1 MTSALQALGQLGQSP
16 WYDYITRDL
25 ITEGELA
32 RLIAE
37 DGLLGMTSNPT
48 IFEKAVSG
56 SRLYDDDIRELAD
69 AGKSPAEIFDAIS
82 AEDVREA
89 CDVFRPVYDASK
101 AGDGTVSIE
110 VHPAMAN
117 DTAATTREAARLRAL
132 VDRPNVM
139 VKIPGTREGLPAITR
154 SIAAGINV
162 NITLLFSVDRHA
174 EVIDAYLTGLE
185 QRVARGDDISR
196 IYSVA
201 SFFVSRVDSKVDP
214 LLDASGDARKVR
226 GRAAIANAC
235 RAYRLFA
242 ETVESPRWRKLAAKG
257 ANVQRPLWA
266 STSTKDPAYPD
277 IYYVEALIAPD
288 TVNTLPPETFAAYR
302 DHGDPVVRIH
312 DEMSRADADLAALSA
327 SGIDLR
333 KVTKELE
340 VEGVKKFSASYDQLL
355 AGIEAKA
362 GELVRGR

>member
-1 MTSALQALGQLGQSP
+1 
-16 WYDYITRDL
+16 
-25 ITEGELA
+25 
-32 RLIAE
+32 
-37 DGLLGMTSNPT
+37 
-48 IFEKAVSG
+48 
-56 SRLYDDDIRELAD
+56 
-69 AGKSPAEIFDAIS
+69 
-82 AEDVREA
+82 
-89 CDVFRPVYDASK
+89 
-101 AGDGTVSIE
+101 
-110 VHPAMAN
+110 
-117 DTAATTREAARLRAL
+117 
-132 VDRPNVM
+132 
-139 VKIPGTREGLPAITR
+139 
-154 SIAAGINV
+154 
-162 NITLLFSVDRHA
+162 
-174 EVIDAYLTGLE
+174 
-185 QRVARGDDISR
+185 
-196 IYSVA
+196 VA

-242 ETVESPRWRKLAAKG
+242 EIVESPRWRKLAAKG

-340 VEGVKKFSASYDQLL
+340 AEGVKKFSASYDQLL